1 VLVVLISVSGVIMVM
16 MLVIVYSISWLVAVT
31 SITIALSK
39 YLSRD
44 TYFYVLILR
53 TWKLEQVVKLVRPPN
68 YVQNK
73 PWPFILKKKKKGKER
88 MT

>member
-31 SITIALSK
+31 STTIALSK

-73 PWPFILKKKKKGKER
+73 P
-88 MT
+88 